1 MIPGVDAIPT
11 NRPRKSF
18 PSRTLTISAVLVLI
32 WAIPVVTL
40 FYERTKDKRTQSVAP
55 TELSLNNF
63 EQTVL
68 WVDGV
73 LSSLNE
79 EVSSEQQLLGKKD
92 KLAKRSEELLTEW
105 EKYKPAFP
113 RWKLDPGIPY
123 VGLSL

>member
-92 KLAKRSEELLTEW
+92 KLAKRSEELLTE
-105 EKYKPAFP
+105 
-113 RWKLDPGIPY
+113 
-123 VGLSL
+123 